1 MTEQDLNQNG
11 LVLESG
17 SLLPILDSLLSSR
30 GGNICPG
37 NNLLRA
43 IAQEHSHC
51 MHSLKSISTR
61 SSVDMSV
68 AEY

>member
-1 MTEQDLNQNG
+1 MTEQDLNQKG
-11 LVLESG
+11 LALEFG
-17 SLLPILDSLLSSR
+17 SLLPILYSLVSSR
-30 GGNICPG
+30 SGNICPG

-68 AEY
+68 TE